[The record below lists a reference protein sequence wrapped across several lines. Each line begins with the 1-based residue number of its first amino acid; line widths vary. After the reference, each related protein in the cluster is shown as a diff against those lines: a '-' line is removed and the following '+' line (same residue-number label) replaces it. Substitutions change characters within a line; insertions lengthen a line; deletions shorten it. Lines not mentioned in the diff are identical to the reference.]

1 MIQPQSVDVNYAL
14 WCLVWSVHVFAWGVR
29 LCMSRSHNGG
39 FSLESV
45 IGKIGAKAEIEK
57 KPEKDRK
64 FHKKKRA
71 NSKLSSKLRYRIT
84 TWYVEKLTSLQC
96 PTDSLPFQIIVN
108 WKFKNSKFSTWNDF
122 IDQTQYSKY
131 PINFV
136 RLNYSLYQLQ
146 YSFLACELCAKK
158 PTKLLSFDACI
169 SLDLKVA

>member
-1 MIQPQSVDVNYAL
+1 MWMQTMCYGVSFEVCTYLLEAYACVCRGL
-14 WCLVWSVHVFAWGVR
+14 TTGGSRWSLSSWK
-29 LCMSRSHNGG
+29 
-39 FSLESV
+39 LEQKPKLKKSPK
-45 IGKIGAKAEIEK
+45 KIGN
-57 KPEKDRK
+57 
-64 FHKKKRA
+64 FTKKRA

-158 PTKLLSFDACI
+158 PTKLSSFDACI